1 MASPDPGAA
10 LVDRTNAL
18 LTAFHQHA
26 FKSAELSAAVPVR
39 DLQSHSQH
47 TENLTRFT
55 QDATSMTGVTGVS
68 DSGLI
73 MDSADKER
81 ALEDLA
87 LFKDHVATLKFAYLE
102 SNARLEFVNH
112 IVLEPEYKTIPKEAN
127 DDIAQKRLQAKA
139 ELREKKL
146 RCAELESLIRAEA
159 QALEE
164 PMRRREQEAQYAAQL
179 VRECEAME
187 TEIAMLKNKRSPTE
201 RITIPQATSIL
212 DAQLAEIESLGRRT
226 LECEAETKA
235 LRPRIK
241 ASRLNV
247 DKLGQLVKQLRAEQE
262 ERDAKGMQDVRAEE
276 GCEWID
282 QATLLYK
289 SLLGIHNAYAIG
301 SPPTE
306 MILEY
311 GSARAEKGDL
321 RALSVSLGTDGRM
334 IGARL
339 VDSSENIK
347 DLVDTY
353 LPSQDVQSL
362 VQEVRARIGR

>member
-26 FKSAELSAAVPVR
+26 FKSAELSAAVP
-39 DLQSHSQH
+39 H

-276 GCEWID
+276 GID

-347 DLVDTY
+347 DLVDAY